1 MSNTLPLNRILALV
15 GKLDDAEGEDAARAR
30 FRSFL
35 QQNMREVGKIQ
46 DYIRECL
53 SFSGDQYNRALQDLV
68 NHLGSFLEFEVIFG
82 RYQGAI
88 GKNGFDGHWKSPT
101 GFHIVVEV
109 KTTDV
114 YAIQSATLLGYVDRL
129 ISEQKIP
136 NWDQALG
143 LYVVGRPDAELRQLE
158 NAILAER
165 RTHQLRIISTESL
178 LSLAEMMSEYMVTHE
193 EILSLLLP
201 SGPKIDPIV
210 NLMARLVAKRRAEKS
225 PLLEKELTLPSVLQ
239 ESPYEPAEIFNE
251 TGSPGTTSISSSPI
265 FYLKLPGGFG
275 YAEAKVVNKEFIVL
289 KNSPAKKDYQPSL
302 QPNDIVHR
310 EKLCQE
316 GKILLNKQGTN
327 LIFTENVSFSSPSAA
342 ASIIRGASTN
352 GPKEWKVKG
361 TEQTYAEWKDRSEKR
376 AEKRPSSAN

>member
-1 MSNTLPLNRILALV
+1 MSSTLPLNQILALV
-15 GKLDDAEGEDAARAR
+15 GKLDDAEGEEAPRAR

-35 QQNMREVGKIQ
+35 QQNMREVGQIQ

-53 SFSGDQYNRALQDLV
+53 RSSGDQYNRALQDLV

-82 RYQGAI
+82 RYQGVI

-109 KTTDV
+109 KTTDA

-129 ISEQKIP
+129 TSEQKIP

-143 LYVVGRPDAELRQLE
+143 LYVVGRPDAELKQLE

-178 LSLAEMMSEYMVTHE
+178 LSLAEMMNEYKVTHE
-193 EILSLLLP
+193 EILSLLRP

-210 NLMARLVAKRRAEKS
+210 DLMARLVAKRKAEKS
-225 PLLEKELTLPSVLQ
+225 PSLERELSQPSVLQ
-239 ESPYEPAEIFNE
+239 ESPYAPVEIFKE
-251 TGSPGTTSISSSPI
+251 TGSSVTTSISSSPI
-265 FYLKLPGGFG
+265 FSLNLPGGFG
-275 YAEAKVVNKEFIVL
+275 YAEARKGSKDDELVVL
-289 KNSPAKKDYQPSL
+289 KGSPAKKDYQPSL
-302 QPNDIVHR
+302 LNYIAHR

-316 GKILLNKQGTN
+316 GKLRLNEQGTI
-327 LIFTENVSFSSPSAA
+327 LIFTEDVSFSSPSAA
-342 ASIIRGASTN
+342 ACIIRGTSTN

-361 TEQTYAEWKDRSEKR
+361 TEQTYGEWKDRSQK
-376 AEKRPSSAN
+376 PLTT